1 MRFTFNNQYTLAPSP
16 DNPAIRQEFVT
27 AAFRY
32 GHAQVDD
39 KLDFRN
45 SNLGSSETRNMKDNY
60 FDPDGVF
67 KHGPGGC
74 LRGAMMQKTN
84 TVSGTYADSTQHNL
98 FKPADFE
105 HGVDLLSIN
114 LAVSFLLS
122 HAEINQIYSAVVIM
136 VLGLMKR

>member
-1 MRFTFNNQYTLAPSP
+1 MLNFAG
-16 DNPAIRQEFVT
+16 A
-27 AAFRY
+27 
-32 GHAQVDD
+32 
-39 KLDFRN
+39 
-45 SNLGSSETRNMKDNY
+45 NLGSSETRKLKDNF

-98 FKPADFE
+98 FKPVDFE

-114 LAVSFLLS
+114 LAVSKL
-122 HAEINQIYSAVVIM
+122 
-136 VLGLMKR
+136 